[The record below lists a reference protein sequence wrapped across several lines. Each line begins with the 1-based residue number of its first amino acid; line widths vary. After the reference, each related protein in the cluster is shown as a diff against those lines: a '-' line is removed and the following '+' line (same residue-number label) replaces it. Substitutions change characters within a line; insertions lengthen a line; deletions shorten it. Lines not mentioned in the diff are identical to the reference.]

1 MDPQVYFSSY
11 TLLSVHVWLV
21 IHRMGQR
28 GQGDADMKFWRQRFY
43 MQFQDDVER
52 RIFKAGIQ
60 VGWVVGRLV
69 VGEFRGVV
77 ERRIFNRSVGW
88 VVVGKSVGH

>member
-1 MDPQVYFSSY
+1 MVVGEF
-11 TLLSVHVWLV
+11 
-21 IHRMGQR
+21 R
-28 GQGDADMKFWRQRFY
+28 GVA
-43 MQFQDDVER
+43 ER

-60 VGWVVGRLV
+60 VGWWVGRLV